1 MHFQNKRSFFTKV
14 KADGYEFAFIR
25 IGFRGYGKEGII
37 KTDKMFHENIKKA
50 QAARLD
56 VGVYFF
62 AQAISEEEAIEEA
75 NFVLEQL
82 NGYELQMPVV
92 YDPESILHSDART
105 DHVTGEQ
112 FTKNTK
118 AFCETISNAGFEP
131 MIYCNMLWQAFKLEL
146 SQLSEFPIWYADY
159 EKLPQTPYQFAIWQ
173 YTQSGQV
180 DGIDGN
186 VDINIQMIKK

>member
-1 MHFQNKRSFFTKV
+1 MHFQNKRSIFTKV

-50 QAARLD
+50 QAAGLD

-105 DHVTGEQ
+105 NPVTGVGNS
-112 FTKNTK
+112 FTKYK
-118 AFCETISNAGFEP
+118 SI
-131 MIYCNMLWQAFKLEL
+131 L
-146 SQLSEFPIWYADY
+146 
-159 EKLPQTPYQFAIWQ
+159 
-173 YTQSGQV
+173 
-180 DGIDGN
+180 
-186 VDINIQMIKK
+186 